1 MKKNINVLF
10 GERSNLSLSL
20 SLVLNN
26 AILLSGGD
34 AQELL
39 KYHDKDVRI
48 NVVINSFQRST
59 ELGDFSNPKQYT
71 EKTLGDLSNII
82 DVLINIKDLIGT
94 VIYTSSAAVYGRN
107 SCCHEKDQ
115 VHPSSLY
122 SSLKISSEM
131 MIQNY
136 LSAHGINYIIARVF
150 NMYGG
155 NDNFSIISKM
165 IASHAGDGE
174 LHLFNNGESVR
185 DFIHILDVCNI
196 YNKLLESD
204 YCGTVNVGTGS
215 GHSIKNIVEML
226 KDYSVDFKIN
236 SKIRD
241 EINESIASTT
251 ILRSIIKRYNF
262 IDLNDYFVKEIAL

>member
-20 SLVLNN
+20 SSVLNN

-39 KYHDKDVRI
+39 KYHDKDVKI

-59 ELGDFSNPKQYT
+59 ELGDLSNPKQYT

-82 DVLINIKDLIGT
+82 DVLINIKDSIDT
-94 VIYTSSAAVYGRN
+94 VIYTSSAAVYGKN
-107 SCCHEKDQ
+107 PCCHEKDQ
-115 VHPSSLY
+115 VHPISLY
-122 SSLKISSEM
+122 SSLKISSEIM
-131 MIQNY
+131 VQNY

-155 NDNFSIISKM
+155 NDNFSIISKI
-165 IASHAGDGE
+165 IASYSGDRE
-174 LHLFNNGESVR
+174 LYLFNNGESVR

-196 YNKLLESD
+196 YKKLLESD
-204 YCGTVNVGTGS
+204 YCGIVNVGTGN

-236 SKIRD
+236 NKTRD

-251 ILRSIIKRYNF
+251 KLRSIIKQYNF
-262 IDLNDYFVKEIAL
+262 IDLNDYFVKKIAL

>member
-20 SLVLNN
+20 SSVLNN

-59 ELGDFSNPKQYT
+59 ELVDLSNPKQYT

-82 DVLINIKDLIGT
+82 DVLINIKDSIDT
-94 VIYTSSAAVYGRN
+94 VIYTSSAAVYGKN
-107 SCCHEKDQ
+107 PCCHENDQ
-115 VHPSSLY
+115 LHPISLY
-122 SSLKISSEM
+122 SSLKISSEIM
-131 MIQNY
+131 VQNY
-136 LSAHGINYIIARVF
+136 LSAHGINYIITRVF

-155 NDNFSIISKM
+155 NDNFSIISKI
-165 IASHAGDGE
+165 IASYSGDRE
-174 LHLFNNGESVR
+174 LYLFNNGESVR

-196 YNKLLESD
+196 YKKLLESD
-204 YCGTVNVGTGS
+204 YCGIVNVGTGN

-236 SKIRD
+236 NKTRD
-241 EINESIASTT
+241 EINESIASTI
-251 ILRSIIKRYNF
+251 ILKSIIKRYNF
-262 IDLNDYFVKEIAL
+262 IDLNDYFVKKITL

>member
-20 SLVLNN
+20 SSVLNN
-26 AILLSGGD
+26 AILLSGGN

-39 KYHDKDVRI
+39 KYRDKDIRI
-48 NVVINSFQRST
+48 NVVINSFQKST
-59 ELGDFSNPKQYT
+59 ELGDFANPKQYT

-82 DVLINIKDLIGT
+82 DVLINMKDSIGT
-94 VIYTSSAAVYGRN
+94 VIYTSSAAVYGN
-107 SCCHEKDQ
+107 NVCCHEKDQ
-115 VHPSSLY
+115 VHPISLY
-122 SSLKISSEM
+122 SSLKISSEI

-185 DFIHILDVCNI
+185 DFIHILDVCKI
-196 YNKLLESD
+196 YKKLLESD
-204 YCGTVNVGTGS
+204 YCGVVNVGTGS

-236 SKIRD
+236 NKIRD